1 MATSTII
8 VFAAASLKN
17 ALDAVNTAFTS
28 ETGTRVSASY
38 AASSALMKQIENGA
52 PAEVFISADEDW
64 MNYGAQKGLINQE
77 TRFDLLGNQ
86 LVLIAPAESPLGA
99 VSIGSGFDLA
109 ALAGSGRIVT
119 ADVRSVPAGK
129 YAKAALEKLG
139 AWEKAA
145 PKLAMTEN
153 VRVALTLVARGEAV
167 LGIVYLTDAKAEP
180 RVKVVGTFPA
190 ESHPPIVYPAALT
203 TGAGAQAYLAFLRSS
218 SARTIFESYGFVF
231 LPHERVIPGRRG
243 AVRPES
249 ITIGLGLW
257 IPALGHAALASEA
270 STLRG
275 NIMVRAPDTRPEL
288 RSSAR
293 GWPRPE

>member
-1 MATSTII
+1 MKVHTRRALLVVGALPALSLPVAMATSTII

-17 ALDAVNTAFTS
+17 ALDAVNAAFTS

-38 AASSALMKQIENGA
+38 AASSALMKQIENDA

-86 LVLIAPAESPLGA
+86 LVLIAPAESPVRA
-99 VSIGSGFDLA
+99 VSIGPGFDLA

-180 RVKVVGTFPA
+180 RVKIVGTFPA
-190 ESHPPIVYPAALT
+190 ESHPSIVYPAART
-203 TGAGAQAYLAFLRSS
+203 THAGTEAERYLAFLRSTP
-218 SARTIFESYGFVF
+218 AKGIFESFGFVF
-231 LPHERVIPGRRG
+231 LPQRTGCLPRKGEGSDSARFKHNP
-243 AVRPES
+243 
-249 ITIGLGLW
+249 T
-257 IPALGHAALASEA
+257 ALAALPR
-270 STLRG
+270 STSPFQG
-275 NIMVRAPDTRPEL
+275 EV
-288 RSSAR
+288 
-293 GWPRPE
+293 